1 MLPGVDTAVTSV
13 NVGPVTSTTK
23 DVAVKVV
30 AFPAASVT
38 VTVGVYVPDANV
50 LNVIVLFP
58 EIAAVVLLKG
68 KPLVIVPASSD
79 ENT

>member
-1 MLPGVDTAVTSV
+1 MD
-13 NVGPVTSTTK
+13 
-23 DVAVKVV
+23 

-38 VTVGVYVPDANV
+38 VMVGVYVPDANV

-58 EIAAVVLLKG
+58 ETADVVLLKP
-68 KPLVIVPASSD
+68 KLLVIVPASLD

>member
-1 MLPGVDTAVTSV
+1 MPGVDTAVTSV

-30 AFPAASVT
+30 EAFPAASVT
-38 VTVGVYVPDANV
+38 VMVGVYVPATNV

-58 EIAAVVLLKG
+58 ETADVVLLKP
-68 KPLVIVPASSD
+68 KLLVIVPASLD